1 MSVIIKM
8 VDPPRGCDAARRPKS
23 VAFDCE
29 GRIVDGK
36 PGGSSV
42 RANAAEPQSH
52 PVEFGAGPTAMVPGG
67 QESRP
72 SAPGAGPMKIALG
85 LVVTL
90 TALAFIWFLVR
101 NA

>member
-1 MSVIIKM
+1 
-8 VDPPRGCDAARRPKS
+8 
-23 VAFDCE
+23 
-29 GRIVDGK
+29 
-36 PGGSSV
+36 
-42 RANAAEPQSH
+42 
-52 PVEFGAGPTAMVPGG
+52 MVPGG